1 MGSWLG
7 FFQLPAAVRRPL
19 WGVLLCLAAGCS
31 HRSALSSRLLA
42 ERILPPPDLPS
53 PLAPISSAPQESLP
67 PPKKMETGDG
77 HKPGEMEKAARQI
90 PSGPTNSAPAT
101 PSDPV
106 PCQTLTLPDAVDLA
120 YQLQPRLRASLESIQ
135 QARGREDIAFS
146 AFLPTATTAYHAG
159 S

>member
-42 ERILPPPDLPS
+42 ERILPPPNLPS

-120 YQLQPRLRASLESIQ
+120 YQ
-135 QARGREDIAFS
+135 
-146 AFLPTATTAYHAG
+146 
-159 S
+159 